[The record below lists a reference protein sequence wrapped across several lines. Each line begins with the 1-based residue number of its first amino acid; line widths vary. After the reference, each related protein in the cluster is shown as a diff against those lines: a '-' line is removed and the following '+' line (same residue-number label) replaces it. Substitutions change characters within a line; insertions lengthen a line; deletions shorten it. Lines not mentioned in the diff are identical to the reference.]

1 MVVLVVLVL
10 SNIILTW
17 YLLRLIIDLEKVVEI
32 CHSQLDKRIIDLEDT
47 TRKQIKTLSKEIVVK
62 NVLNIP

>member
-10 SNIILTW
+10 SNVILTW

>member
-32 CHSQLDKRIIDLEDT
+32 CHNQLDKRIIDLEDT

>member
-10 SNIILTW
+10 SNVILTW

-32 CHSQLDKRIIDLEDT
+32 CLNQLDKRIIDLEDT

>member
-1 MVVLVVLVL
+1 MAVLAVLVL
-10 SNIILTW
+10 SNIGLTW

-32 CHSQLDKRIIDLEDT
+32 CHSQLDKRIVDLEDST
-47 TRKQIKTLSKEIVVK
+47 IKQIKTLSKEIVVK

>member
-32 CHSQLDKRIIDLEDT
+32 CHSQLDKHIIDLEDT